1 LKAIFAFVFLFLM
14 HDFHTS
20 LTEVNYNAKTG
31 SLEVS
36 IRVFTDDLER
46 MLNENKQ
53 TKALKIEDEAQK
65 IDPLLEQYFRK
76 NFALIGPNKEVKL
89 AKFYG
94 KEKEAD
100 ATWLFFE
107 IADCQHIK
115 EFSIYNAIFQDMF
128 TDQTNL
134 INIIY
139 PSSKKTLVFDQK
151 TKLADWPF

>member
-1 LKAIFAFVFLFLM
+1 MKALFAFVLLFCV

-20 LTEVNYNAKTG
+20 LTEVNYNSKTG

-36 IRVFTDDLER
+36 IRVFTDDLEK

-53 TKALKIEDEAQK
+53 IKPLKIEDDSQK

-100 ATWLFFE
+100 GTWLYFE
-107 IADCQHIK
+107 ISDCQHIK
-115 EFSIYNAIFQDMF
+115 EFTIYNAIFQDMF

-134 INIIY
+134 VNIIY
-139 PSSKKTLVFDQK
+139 PSGKKTIVFDQK
-151 TKLADWPF
+151 SKTSNWPF

>member
-1 LKAIFAFVFLFLM
+1 MKALLAFVLLFWV

-20 LTEVNYNAKTG
+20 LTEVNYNTKTG
-31 SLEVS
+31 SLEISV
-36 IRVFTDDLER
+36 RVFTDDLEK

-53 TKALKIEDEAQK
+53 TKALKIEDEAHK

-100 ATWLFFE
+100 ATWLYFE
-107 IADCQHIK
+107 IADCQHIT
-115 EFSIYNAIFQDMF
+115 EYTLYNAIFQDMF

-134 INIIY
+134 VNIIY
-139 PSSKKTLVFDQK
+139 PTAKKTIFFDQK
-151 TKLADWPF
+151 TKISIWPF

>member
-1 LKAIFAFVFLFLM
+1 MKILIAILFLFGF

-46 MLNENKQ
+46 MLNDKQ
-53 TKALKIEDEAQK
+53 PGKNLKIEDDAHK
-65 IDPLLEQYFRK
+65 IDPILESYFRK
-76 NFALIGPNKEVKL
+76 NFALLSPNKEVKFG
-89 AKFYG
+89 KFYG

-100 ATWLFFE
+100 ATWLYFE
-107 IADCQHIK
+107 ISNCQHIQDHT
-115 EFSIYNAIFQDMF
+115 IYNAIFQDMF

-139 PSSKKTLVFDQK
+139 PNGKKTLVFDQK
-151 TKLADWPF
+151 TKIATWPF